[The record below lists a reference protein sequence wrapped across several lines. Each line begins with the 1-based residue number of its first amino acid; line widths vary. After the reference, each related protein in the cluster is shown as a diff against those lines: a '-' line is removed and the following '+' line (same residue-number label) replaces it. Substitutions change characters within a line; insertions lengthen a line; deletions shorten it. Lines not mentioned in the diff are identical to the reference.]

1 MIDFHRQNRNLHI
14 ILDCDDVLLDW
25 LGAFRR
31 FVSAVE
37 NRPIEGLPDSWDM
50 SGWLGLTPAASR
62 EMVVGFN
69 HSSQFQYLEA
79 CPHAVENVTA
89 LKEMGHRLTVLTS
102 CSDNPLIVARRKINL
117 DLIFGDIFEQVI
129 CLPLGESKKKWLG
142 ILERGVWIEDNYNH
156 AVSGHDCG
164 HKSFMVRRSHNRS
177 HETPGDPLV
186 TWIDDLRPIVSL
198 LS

>member
-1 MIDFHRQNRNLHI
+1 MIDFHRLNRNLHI

-25 LGAFRR
+25 LDGFKN

-37 NRPIEGLPDSWDM
+37 CRRIEGLPSSWDM
-50 SGWLGLTPAASR
+50 STWLGLTPAASR
-62 EMVVGFN
+62 EMIAQFN
-69 HSSQFQYLEA
+69 HSSRFAALKA
-79 CPHAVENVTA
+79 CPNAVENVAA

-102 CSDNPLIVARRKINL
+102 CSDHAVVVARRKINL
-117 DLIFGDIFEQVI
+117 EQIFGDVFEQVI

-142 ILERGVWIEDNYNH
+142 ILERGLWIEDNYGH

-177 HETPGDPLV
+177 HEKPGDPLV
-186 TWIDDLRPIVSL
+186 TWIDDLRPIASL

>member
-31 FVSAVE
+31 FVSAIE

-69 HSSQFQYLEA
+69 HSSQFEYLEA
-79 CPHAVENVTA
+79 CPLAVENVSA

-117 DLIFGDIFEQVI
+117 ERVFGDVFEQVI

-142 ILERGVWIEDNYNH
+142 ILERGIWIEDNYDH
-156 AVSGHDCG
+156 AIAGHDNG

-177 HETPGDPLV
+177 RETPGDPLV
-186 TWIDDLRPIVSL
+186 TWVDDLRPIISL